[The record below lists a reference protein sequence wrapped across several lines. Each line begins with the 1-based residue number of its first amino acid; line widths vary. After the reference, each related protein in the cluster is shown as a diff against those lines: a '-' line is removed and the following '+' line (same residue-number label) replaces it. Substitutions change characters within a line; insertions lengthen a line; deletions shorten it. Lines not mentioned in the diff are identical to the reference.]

1 MKNKFLLLLILGVAF
16 FASCSDDDKD
26 PFKNYSADY
35 SGDKLALKL
44 NGKEFSGTSVSFNS
58 ENKKNATLTLN
69 KLIPGEPALEVK
81 NLIVEELAGDD
92 YTFAGENKND
102 DRIVLV
108 EGAVKSGVLSLNTSF
123 KVISKVVGEWMLAK
137 PEMDDSYNMVSSCIH
152 LEIVTDVDSIAFPI
166 RGKLPINPNPEIEGD
181 LGLTTLLQTLGGGIL
196 PGLLKKMN
204 LKEDGNLIASY
215 HQITGIQDLFQP
227 DATPLVDS
235 EEGLVRY
242 NVKDGQIYILVDI
255 ESLLGR
261 STENNPTSM
270 LMTMLET
277 GIPLKV
283 QLDGEKM
290 RAYVDREMM
299 LPFMSVLELLLPM
312 IDDLELDPTFAAM
325 GITNE
330 SLKQLVN
337 DIINLVTKSSKVELG
352 LNLTSFVEDEE
363 TQASLALPKVIEETV
378 FQLAK

>member
-1 MKNKFLLLLILGVAF
+1 MKNKLLLLLALSIAF
-16 FASCSDDDKD
+16 FTGCKDDDKD

-166 RGKLPINPNPEIEGD
+166 WGKLPINPNPEIEGD

>member
-123 KVISKVVGEWMLAK
+123 KVTSKVVGEWMLAK

-152 LEIVTDVDSIAFPI
+152 LEIVTGIDSIAFPLY
-166 RGKLPINPNPEIEGD
+166 GKLPINPNPEIERDFGF
-181 LGLTTLLQTLGGGIL
+181 TTLLQTLGGGIL
-196 PGLLKKMN
+196 PGLLTKIN

-215 HQITGIQDLFQP
+215 HQVSGIQDVINP
-227 DATPLVDS
+227 SETPLVNS

-242 NVKDGQIYILVDI
+242 NVKDGQIYILVNVA
-255 ESLLGR
+255 SLLGR
-261 STENNPTSM
+261 STGSDPTAG

-277 GIPLKV
+277 GIPLKL
-283 QLDGEKM
+283 QLEGENM

-299 LPFMSVLELLLPM
+299 LPFMSVLELLKPM
-312 IDDLELDPTFAAM
+312 IDGLELDPSLAYM

-330 SLKQLVN
+330 SLKQLVD
-337 DIINLVTKSSKVELG
+337 DIVNLVTKSSKIELG
-352 LNLTSFVEDEE
+352 LNLIPYAGEE
-363 TQASLALPKVIEETV
+363 EPQASMLLPRAIKKTMLE
-378 FQLAK
+378 FAK

>member
-16 FASCSDDDKD
+16 FESCSDDDND

-166 RGKLPINPNPEIEGD
+166 WGKLPINPNPEIEGD

>member
-1 MKNKFLLLLILGVAF
+1 MLLILGVAF

-166 RGKLPINPNPEIEGD
+166 WGKLPINPNPEIEGD

-312 IDDLELDPTFAAM
+312 IDDLELDPNFAAM

>member
-166 RGKLPINPNPEIEGD
+166 WGKLPINPNPEIEGD

-312 IDDLELDPTFAAM
+312 IDDLELDPNFAAM

-363 TQASLALPKVIEETV
+363 TQASLALPKVIEEIV

>member
-166 RGKLPINPNPEIEGD
+166 WGKLPINPNPEIEGD

-325 GITNE
+325 
-330 SLKQLVN
+330 
-337 DIINLVTKSSKVELG
+337 
-352 LNLTSFVEDEE
+352 
-363 TQASLALPKVIEETV
+363 
-378 FQLAK
+378 

>member
-166 RGKLPINPNPEIEGD
+166 WGKLPINPNPEIEGD

-215 HQITGIQDLFQP
+215 YQITGIQDLFQP

-235 EEGLVRY
+235 DEGLVRY

>member
-166 RGKLPINPNPEIEGD
+166 WGKLPINPNPEIEGD

-312 IDDLELDPTFAAM
+312 IDDLELDPNFAAM